1 MRGSRSRAARCV
13 AYRPP
18 WCSCSPWPLNLT
30 YDHHR
35 TQEACLKRNRSDPTH
50 AGGVVFR
57 RQGSLIEYL
66 LVGPKKDDP
75 KEWLFP
81 KGHIELG
88 EDHGTA
94 ALREVREE
102 TGVVAQL
109 VCLLDQVE
117 YKVADKEVRAKYY
130 LMHALYEEEPAEARP
145 SNGSPSPRLT
155 AC

>member
-1 MRGSRSRAARCV
+1 MPQAQSLRPDARRRRCFP
-13 AYRPP
+13 APRKP
-18 WCSCSPWPLNLT
+18 
-30 YDHHR
+30 HR
-35 TQEACLKRNRSDPTH
+35 VSSGWSE
-50 AGGVVFR
+50 
-57 RQGSLIEYL
+57 
-66 LVGPKKDDP
+66 KDDP